1 MENILMI
8 GGGVSGKAVAALAD
22 ALNIKCRI
30 VNDLETVNESL
41 DDIFAGVDLV
51 VVSPGVLPTSRLYL
65 GAVERK
71 ISVISELELGMRYF
85 PGKCVAVTGTN
96 GKTTTVEL
104 TEFIL
109 KKLGAEVAAAGNI
122 GLPLSEDRKSVV

>member
-51 VVSPGVLPTSRLYL
+51 VVVLVCCRLR
-65 GAVERK
+65 G
-71 ISVISELELGMRYF
+71 
-85 PGKCVAVTGTN
+85 
-96 GKTTTVEL
+96 
-104 TEFIL
+104 FIL
-109 KKLGAEVAAAGNI
+109 V
-122 GLPLSEDRKSVV
+122 PLSGKSVLSASLSLVCGIFPENAWLLPALTARLLRLSLQNLF